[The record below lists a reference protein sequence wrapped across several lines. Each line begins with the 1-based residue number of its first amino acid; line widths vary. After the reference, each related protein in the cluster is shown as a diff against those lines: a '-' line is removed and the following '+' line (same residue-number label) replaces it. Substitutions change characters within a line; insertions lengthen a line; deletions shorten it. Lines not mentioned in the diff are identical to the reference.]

1 MIIIFFVFYII
12 LYLSLIILF
21 YFSFF
26 FFSISFLSSFFIFSF
41 FSLPHTY
48 PNLLL
53 PIPPTSKRPMLPLSH
68 WFPLFS
74 FLFFSFLLLLFFS
87 SNLSPI
93 CSFSASS
100 LHDSYTSS
108 FTTSP
113 TPPPNF
119 QQTHHS
125 HPHDPIFFSLPPFL
139 SFLPPHKLST
149 TTPIEKAHCH
159 MSPSSIS
166 FLHYSNQFIFI
177 LNKIKL
183 HIIKFI
189 SVKRCESINF

>member
-1 MIIIFFVFYII
+1 MNLSIYIAVAYYVSKGNLAQVVSEESESAI
-12 LYLSLIILF
+12 NPE
-21 YFSFF
+21 
-26 FFSISFLSSFFIFSF
+26 ISVR
-41 FSLPHTY
+41 
-48 PNLLL
+48 
-53 PIPPTSKRPMLPLSH
+53 PPTSKGPMLPLSH